1 MWHTHESMGWWMM
14 FGGVMWLL
22 LIALLVFA
30 AITVARSSARD
41 ASPGNRSE
49 SDAVE
54 IARRRYASG
63 EISREEFDRIRRDLN
78 ADQIG
83 GQLSEPT

>member
-1 MWHTHESMGWWMM
+1 MWHTQDGMGWWMI

-22 LIALLVFA
+22 LIALLVVA
-30 AITVARSSARD
+30 AITIARSSARD
-41 ASPGNRSE
+41 THPRNGKE

-78 ADQIG
+78 DDQIRG
-83 GQLSEPT
+83 